1 MKAKLIQQ
9 YITYT
14 LDHNQ
19 TPSSV
24 YQFAKVAG
32 MEEQEFYN
40 HFSGLEAL
48 EMSIYEEW
56 FHQAYQQ
63 CSASA
68 PWDSYSARE
77 KVLAVFYT
85 FIETLKPNRSFV
97 KFLKDRDFKALPKW
111 PSYLNTLRV
120 VFVDK
125 MKGIVHEG
133 LDSKELAERKYID
146 DKYVDGLWIN
156 FLFVLKFWI
165 EDTSTGFEKTDAA
178 IEKSV
183 NLAMDL
189 MGKSALDA
197 ALDFGKFLFQN
208 RS

>member
-1 MKAKLIQQ
+1 MKATLIQQ

-14 LDHNQ
+14 LDNNK

-24 YQFAKVAG
+24 YEFAKVAG
-32 MEEQEFYN
+32 MEEQAFYT

-56 FHQAYQQ
+56 FNDAYAQ
-63 CSASA
+63 CSASEVWA
-68 PWDSYSARE
+68 GYSSRE

-85 FIETLKPNRSFV
+85 FIEKIKPNRSFV

-111 PSYLNTLRV
+111 PSYLNKLRE
-120 VFVDK
+120 VFIDK
-125 MKGIVHEG
+125 MKGIIHEG
-133 LDSKELAERKYID
+133 LDTKELAERKYLD
-146 DKYVDGLWIN
+146 SKYVDGLWVN
-156 FLFVLKFWI
+156 FLFVFKFWI
-165 EDTSTGFEKTDAA
+165 DDTSVGFEKTDEA

-208 RS
+208 R